1 MIHQLRLGALFL
13 LGGEALLAVMGAMIK
28 HLSDELSTE
37 QIVFFRNAFGLLV
50 LLPFALRHGFQPLAT
65 RVMHWHLF
73 RSLVGVAAMY
83 CYFWA
88 LGNMPLTEAFLVNL
102 SSPLFMPF
110 IAWWWLSE
118 PAGKNSI
125 IALLI
130 GFLGVILILQPNGD
144 NAMTWAALIG
154 LLGAILAAVARVT
167 IRRMSETE
175 PSQRIVFYFA
185 LIATLISAIPA
196 MLHWQP
202 VPTALWGWLVGLGAI
217 ATLGQLAI
225 TKAYRI
231 AEAGKVGV
239 YAYSAVIYGALM
251 GWYFWHEVP
260 LWTTWAGAA
269 LIIGAGILN
278 LRGSR
283 PLPMHI
289 PANR

>member
-1 MIHQLRLGALFL
+1 MINQLRLGALFL
-13 LGGEALLAVMGAMIK
+13 LGGEALLAIMGAMIK
-28 HLSDELSTE
+28 HFSDTLSTE

-50 LLPFALRHGFQPLAT
+50 LLPLVLRHGIRPLAT
-65 RVMHWHLF
+65 QVLHWHLF
-73 RSLVGVAAMY
+73 RSLVGIAAMY

-130 GFLGVILILQPNGD
+130 GFLGVIFILQPSGD
-144 NAMTWAALIG
+144 NAMTWVALIG
-154 LLGAILAAVARVT
+154 LLGAVLAALARVT
-167 IRRMSETE
+167 IRRMSVTE

-185 LIATLISAIPA
+185 LIATVISAIPA
-196 MLHWQP
+196 ALNWQP
-202 VPTALWGWLVGLGAI
+202 VANELWAPLLLLGLI

-251 GWYFWHEVP
+251 GWYFWQEVP

-283 PLPMHI
+283 PIPHL